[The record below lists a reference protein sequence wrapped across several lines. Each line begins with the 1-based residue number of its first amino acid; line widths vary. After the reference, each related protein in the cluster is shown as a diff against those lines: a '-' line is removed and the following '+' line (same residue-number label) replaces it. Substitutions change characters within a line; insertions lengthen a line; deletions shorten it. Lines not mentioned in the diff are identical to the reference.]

1 MILNNP
7 TMANDTTVR
16 RMAKHTLQVP
26 GDSQAYGKYIRYSTR
41 SRNRRRLA
49 GGLSFLISLC
59 DSYSL
64 SVGIVS
70 SYDLGPLGDIKAWS
84 ILAMHP
90 ILRIFSYHYHRSLS
104 CLRS

>member
-7 TMANDTTVR
+7 TMANARTVR
-16 RMAKHTLQVP
+16 RMAKHTLHGP
-26 GDSQAYGKYIRYSTR
+26 GDSMATGYSHIDSTR

-70 SYDLGPLGDIKAWS
+70 IYLNE
-84 ILAMHP
+84 
-90 ILRIFSYHYHRSLS
+90 Y
-104 CLRS
+104 